1 MYLPLFPFT
10 RAMSQSPCLHEVLTT
25 ATIMSKFCEEY
36 VISLSRY
43 CGKTLRQMNMGFFK
57 ERYVRDYV
65 AAAKLKAAVIWA
77 AEIAA
82 VLILGIVLAVGYG
95 KITVMQEGSVDPTL
109 NAGDVLLV
117 DRMAYRFSTPKRGD
131 IIVYKTGDDKKA
143 STHIKRIIGLP
154 GETIQIKDGQI
165 LIDGETYQEDGE
177 FPGIENAGVAETKV
191 ALDSGEY
198 FVLGDNR
205 NDSMDSRMAE
215 VGPIAGERI
224 IGRAWLRIYPFDQIG
239 FLKHG
244 S

>member
-10 RAMSQSPCLHEVLTT
+10 RSMSHSPCLHEVLTT

-57 ERYVRDYV
+57 ARYVRDYV

-95 KITVMQEGSVDPTL
+95 KITVMQEGSMDPTL

-165 LIDGETYQEDGE
+165 LIDGETYQENGE

-205 NDSMDSRMAE
+205 NNSEDSRYADMGN
-215 VGPIAGERI
+215 VKKRNI
-224 IGRAWLRIYPFDQIG
+224 IGKVWFIASPWSRFG
-239 FLKHG
+239 FV
-244 S
+244 

>member
-57 ERYVRDYV
+57 ARYVRDYV

-95 KITVMQEGSVDPTL
+95 KITVMQEGSMYFWSIAWHTDSVRRRGEISSYIKQAMIKKQVHISNGSSDFRERRYRSRT
-109 NAGDVLLV
+109 
-117 DRMAYRFSTPKRGD
+117 DRF
-131 IIVYKTGDDKKA
+131 
-143 STHIKRIIGLP
+143 
-154 GETIQIKDGQI
+154 
-165 LIDGETYQEDGE
+165 
-177 FPGIENAGVAETKV
+177 
-191 ALDSGEY
+191 
-198 FVLGDNR
+198 
-205 NDSMDSRMAE
+205 
-215 VGPIAGERI
+215 
-224 IGRAWLRIYPFDQIG
+224 
-239 FLKHG
+239 
-244 S
+244 

>member
-10 RAMSQSPCLHEVLTT
+10 RTMSQSPCLHEALTT

-57 ERYVRDYV
+57 ARYVRDYV

-95 KITVMQEGSVDPTL
+95 KITVMQEGSMDPTL

-205 NDSMDSRMAE
+205 NNSEDSRYADMGN
-215 VGPIAGERI
+215 VKKRNI
-224 IGRAWLRIYPFDQIG
+224 IGKVWFIASPWSRFG
-239 FLKHG
+239 FV
-244 S
+244 

>member
-1 MYLPLFPFT
+1 
-10 RAMSQSPCLHEVLTT
+10 
-25 ATIMSKFCEEY
+25 
-36 VISLSRY
+36 
-43 CGKTLRQMNMGFFK
+43 MNMGFFK
-57 ERYVRDYV
+57 ARYVRDYV

-95 KITVMQEGSVDPTL
+95 KITVMQEGSMDPTL

-165 LIDGETYQEDGE
+165 LIDGETYQENGE

-215 VGPIAGERI
+215 VGPIVGERI